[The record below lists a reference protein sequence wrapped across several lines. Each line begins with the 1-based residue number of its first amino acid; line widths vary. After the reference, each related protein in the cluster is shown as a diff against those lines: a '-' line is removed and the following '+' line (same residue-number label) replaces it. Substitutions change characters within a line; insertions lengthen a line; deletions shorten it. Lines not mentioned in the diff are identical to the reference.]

1 MNVFVSNMLLIK
13 ICLIDKTQETLFVE
27 GLLPQLFDSLCMLEK
42 QSFRR
47 RRSQAKECNL
57 VNLSLVLFVCASK
70 FAFSKSLASSA

>member
-1 MNVFVSNMLLIK
+1 MKLENSEIK
-13 ICLIDKTQETLFVE
+13 VQETLFVE

-57 VNLSLVLFVCASK
+57 VKSCFVCLC
-70 FAFSKSLASSA
+70 FEICIFEIFG